1 MKVKGSNNQI
11 ITAGRDVNYVSLSK
25 AEIKAIA
32 KAVCQELKKYPPQ
45 FAALKSAFEMRM
57 PDIK

>member
-11 ITAGRDVNYVSLSK
+11 IIAGRDVNYVSLSK

-32 KAVCQELKKYPPQ
+32 KAVCLELKKYPTIRSSEISIRN
-45 FAALKSAFEMRM
+45 AYA
-57 PDIK
+57 